1 MYPVSVKAVLLTQ
14 DSKVVLL
21 LNEREEWELPGGQI
35 QPGESS
41 VECLVRE
48 IREELDVNIQVGQ
61 LIDIYLFEVIPK
73 RHVFVATY
81 SCSVVGTFAP
91 RLSHEHKRIGL
102 FLPEELPMNLPNG
115 YRSSIS
121 SALRSSD

>member
-1 MYPVSVKAVLLTQ
+1 MYPVSVKAVLLNR
-14 DSKVVLL
+14 DGKVVLL

-35 QPGESS
+35 QAGESS

-61 LIDIYLFEVIPK
+61 LIDAYLFEVIPK
-73 RHVFVATY
+73 RHVFVVTH

-102 FLPEELPMNLPNG
+102 FLPEGLPMNLPNG

-121 SALRSSD
+121 SALKNSN

>member
-1 MYPVSVKAVLLTQ
+1 MYPVSVKAVLLNR
-14 DSKVVLL
+14 DGKVVLL
-21 LNEREEWELPGGQI
+21 LHEREEWELPGGQI
-35 QPGESS
+35 QAGESS
-41 VECLVRE
+41 DECHVRE
-48 IREELDVNIQVGQ
+48 IREVLDVNIQVGQ
-61 LIDIYLFEVIPK
+61 LIDTYLFEVIPK

-121 SALRSSD
+121 SALKNSN

>member
-1 MYPVSVKAVLLTQ
+1 MYPVSVKAVLLNR
-14 DSKVVLL
+14 DGKVVLL

-35 QPGESS
+35 QAGESS

-61 LIDIYLFEVIPK
+61 LIDTYLFEVIAK

-121 SALRSSD
+121 SALKNSN